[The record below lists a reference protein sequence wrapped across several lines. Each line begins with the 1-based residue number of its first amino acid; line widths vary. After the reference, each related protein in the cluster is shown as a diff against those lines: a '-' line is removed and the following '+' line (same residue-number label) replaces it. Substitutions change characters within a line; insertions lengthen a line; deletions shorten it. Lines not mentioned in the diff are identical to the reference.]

1 MYIVNFKK
9 IVVKNKKFKLPGMDF
24 SEVFNNK
31 PEIKEDDKQ
40 MKDKLKE
47 EQKTEIII
55 NDVLT
60 YDSVKPIIEQLLNSE
75 NSISTIKCKNIEE
88 IDITGLQFLISV
100 KKHINNI
107 NIETNFT
114 HEISELLA
122 KVDCKF

>member
-1 MYIVNFKK
+1 M
-9 IVVKNKKFKLPGMDF
+9 KNKKFKLPGMDF

-31 PEIKEDDKQ
+31 PEIIEDDKQ

-60 YDSVKPIIEQLLNSE
+60 YDTVKPIIEQLLNSE
-75 NSISTIKCKNIEE
+75 NSISTIKCENIEE